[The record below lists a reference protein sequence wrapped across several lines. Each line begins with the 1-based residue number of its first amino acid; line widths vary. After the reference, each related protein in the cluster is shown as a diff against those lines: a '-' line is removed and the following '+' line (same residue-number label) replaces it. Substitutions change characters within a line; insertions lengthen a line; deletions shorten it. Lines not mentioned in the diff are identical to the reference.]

1 MNHIWFEGKKE
12 ILTWASCVDILS
24 IEEVSWS
31 IFVACRTSIY
41 DDMKIGILVGMDE
54 GLGDVTVAVV
64 IISEK

>member
-1 MNHIWFEGKKE
+1 M
-12 ILTWASCVDILS
+12 LS

-41 DDMKIGILVGMDE
+41 DAMKIGILVGMDE